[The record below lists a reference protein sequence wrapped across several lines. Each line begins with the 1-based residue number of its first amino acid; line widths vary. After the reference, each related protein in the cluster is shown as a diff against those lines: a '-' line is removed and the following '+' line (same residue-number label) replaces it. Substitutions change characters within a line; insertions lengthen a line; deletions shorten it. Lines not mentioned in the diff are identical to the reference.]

1 MKSGV
6 ASLAVTLMLA
16 TSAFAATPKPM
27 SLDKSSSFLIDP
39 AAAETIWKENT
50 PARVTKLYP
59 MRKFRFVS
67 EVTGGFTENKTCVV
81 SARAMLL
88 PVVLHP
94 VQGTKVV
101 YAPIKSASAFDAQ
114 PSLDEAQC
122 RDLAKGKLKE
132 AIHSIMSTLAA
143 EAS

>member
-1 MKSGV
+1 MKPGL
-6 ASLAVTLMLA
+6 ATLAVTLMLA
-16 TSAFAATPKPM
+16 TGAFAATPKPM

-39 AAAETIWKENT
+39 AIAEKLWKENT

-59 MRKFRFVS
+59 MRKFRFAS

-122 RDLAKGKLKE
+122 RDLAKVKLKE

-143 EAS
+143 EAG